1 MDTLKQILAIHRN
14 LNEKK
19 QHPCTGLSEDDPCWK
34 DYEQIGTK
42 KKGGKTVPN
51 CVPKESTFSE
61 KFKPYT
67 IKGSERVTDLYIQFK
82 SKKFQGQLPGSDQV
96 AEKDWNQAKKIVT
109 AYSKQ
114 HKLNIKDAPGAPL
127 YGDPREG
134 SSAFKI
140 SIFAKNNTNDKNHD
154 LRPLYTQLSK
164 LKTAEDHGVGLAKPI
179 KEETVSENAKIK
191 KMLSKMKGISTTQAQ
206 MIAQIPI
213 PVLTQISQALGQLV
227 MSEEHF
233 EEVSEAFRPNPEI
246 RDVKKLDKMLENAYK
261 SMNKLQNGKSLY
273 LRKCNDGIVDARRAL
288 DEYVDAIESGKL
300 AEGYYSDKDKKQKD
314 TLKKHDKRM
323 IKISKDSIKKYEKG
337 RKEETEVEEDR
348 DYKKEYDTYHSD
360 PEQIKRRAARNS
372 ARKSLEDD
380 KKLTKDKDVHHK
392 DNNPLNNDKK
402 NLSIVSQ
409 HYNRREPRL
418 RERLVK
424 RGVIKNGKRK

>member
-164 LKTAEDHGVGLAKPI
+164 LKTAEDHGIGLAKPI

-233 EEVSEAFRPNPEI
+233 
-246 RDVKKLDKMLENAYK
+246 
-261 SMNKLQNGKSLY
+261 
-273 LRKCNDGIVDARRAL
+273 
-288 DEYVDAIESGKL
+288 
-300 AEGYYSDKDKKQKD
+300 EGYYSDKDKKQKD